1 MSQVGLSNINKI
13 DGENYQYTLDKTAN
27 MANFTIEKADATII
41 LNGTG
46 THVYNGQAASTGE
59 GSYTIQLPGQT
70 TSTNVTAA
78 NLAFVTGAPTNAGT
92 YSIALS
98 DAYKKQL
105 QDIYGNNYN

>member
-1 MSQVGLSNINKI
+1 
-13 DGENYQYTLDKTAN
+13 
-27 MANFTIEKADATII
+27 MANFTIEKQMQQLFLRVPVRMFTMVKP
-41 LNGTG
+41 LQL
-46 THVYNGQAASTGE
+46 VE

-98 DAYKKQL
+98 DVLIRSNYKTFMA
-105 QDIYGNNYN
+105 ITTI